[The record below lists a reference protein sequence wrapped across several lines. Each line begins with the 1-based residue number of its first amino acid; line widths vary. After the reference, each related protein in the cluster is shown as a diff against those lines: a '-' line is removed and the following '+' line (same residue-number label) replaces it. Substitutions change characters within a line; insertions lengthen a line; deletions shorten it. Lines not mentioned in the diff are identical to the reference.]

1 MDSPGT
7 RTAEENEHESEVRP
21 KVLIVDD
28 EREVADAYALRLKGL
43 SDVETVYNG
52 EDALEY
58 IGTEPVDILLLDRH
72 MPGLSGDE
80 VLEALADRDFDGRTI
95 MVTAIDP
102 GFDVLDMPFDDYLC
116 KPLEREDVR
125 AAVDQQRLILGYE
138 TLGEYFS
145 DESKLTVLRSELDS
159 EKRDEHPEYR
169 RTERR
174 TASLKRRAE
183 RLLEDTSRL
192 FETFERIDRESR

>member
-1 MDSPGT
+1 MDAPDT
-7 RTAEENEHESEVRP
+7 HPPNEDEVHP

-43 SDVETVYNG
+43 SDVETVYDG
-52 EDALEY
+52 ENALEY
-58 IGTEPVDILLLDRH
+58 IEVEPVDILLLDRH

-80 VLEALADRDFDGRTI
+80 VLEELTNRDFDGRII

-125 AAVDQQRLILGYE
+125 AAVNQQRLILGYE

-145 DESKLTVLRSELDS
+145 AESKRAVLKSELPA
-159 EKRDEHPEYR
+159 EKRDAHPEYQAIKR
-169 RTERR
+169 RTE
-174 TASLKRRAE
+174 SLKHRAD
-183 RLLEDTSRL
+183 RLLDDSSQL
-192 FETFERIDRESR
+192 FEIFNDIDREG

>member
-1 MDSPGT
+1 MDAADTQPPTEG
-7 RTAEENEHESEVRP
+7 EVRP

-43 SDVETVYNG
+43 SDVKTVYSG

-58 IGTEPVDILLLDRH
+58 IEEEPVDILLLDRH
-72 MPGLSGDE
+72 MPGRSGDD
-80 VLEALADRDFDGRTI
+80 VLEELTDRGFDGRII

-102 GFDVLDMPFDDYLC
+102 GFDVLDMPFDEYLC

-138 TLGEYFS
+138 TLGAYFS
-145 DESKLTVLRSELDS
+145 AESKRAVLRSELPA
-159 EKRDEHPEYR
+159 EERDTHPEYR
-169 RTERR
+169 AIERQTE
-174 TASLKRRAE
+174 ALKRRAN
-183 RLLEDTSRL
+183 RLLDDPSEL
-192 FETFERIDRESR
+192 FEAFDDIDREGR